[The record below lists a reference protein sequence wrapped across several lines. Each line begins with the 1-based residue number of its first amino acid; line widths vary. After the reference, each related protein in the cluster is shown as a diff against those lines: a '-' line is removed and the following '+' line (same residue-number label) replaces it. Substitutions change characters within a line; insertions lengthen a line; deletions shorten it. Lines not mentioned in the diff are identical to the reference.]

1 MLSVHIT
8 IEREGNIFISL
19 ANTKRVET
27 LGQEQEQYR
36 GLANIWLELD
46 TKTSIE

>member
-27 LGQEQEQYR
+27 LRQEQYR